1 MNTIE
6 RLRLPLALAALASAV
21 VAALVAGLAT
31 EGFSHLRHPLAILGA
46 QQLEWRGSL
55 FGLFAFVLPGLV
67 GAWLALDLRRRL
79 PQGSGWPARI
89 GAQLLLLAALGFA
102 AQGVL
107 PLDLESLDGG
117 IGRYHATAWLLWALA
132 FPVGGLLTSG
142 GLWHAPGW
150 RRFAIATIAAAGL
163 VVVCGFLGSGWVGA
177 ALAQRIAFGLWLAW
191 GAVAATAPA
200 LPFNRGAA

>member
-132 FPVGGLLTSG
+132 FPVGGLLVTG

-191 GAVAATAPA
+191 GTVAATAPA

>member
-1 MNTIE
+1 MNTID

-31 EGFSHLRHPLAILGA
+31 EGFSHLRHPLAVLGA

-55 FGLFAFVLPGLV
+55 FGLFGFVVPGLV

-89 GAQLLLLAALGFA
+89 GAQLLLLAALAFA
-102 AQGVL
+102 AQSVL

-132 FPVGGLLTSG
+132 FPLGGLLLAG

-150 RRFAIATIAAAGL
+150 RGFALASLVAAI
-163 VVVCGFLGSGWVGA
+163 VVVACGFLGSSWIGA
-177 ALAQRIAFGLWLAW
+177 ALAQRIAFFAWLAW
-191 GAVAATAPA
+191 GVLAATAPVPP
-200 LPFNRGAA
+200 LSRGAA

>member
-31 EGFSHLRHPLAILGA
+31 EGFSHLRHPLAVLGA

-191 GAVAATAPA
+191 GTVAATAPA